1 MCVKFVLFL
10 HLSAPSEREC
20 VRERE
25 WAIEKETQVIKRCN
39 TSVGRMREKETREKL
54 EGQGEKD

>member
-1 MCVKFVLFL
+1 
-10 HLSAPSEREC
+10 

-25 WAIEKETQVIKRCN
+25 WAIEKETQVIKRCS

-54 EGQGEKD
+54 EGQGEKDRQIRLKENSKRV